1 MIRITL
7 SQWLPATLPDGQNT
21 LKAEKVVRL
30 FGIKILIKTLYLPPT
45 LDKEVVA
52 TSYLTRL

>member
-7 SQWLPATLPDGQNT
+7 SQWLPTTLPDGQKT
-21 LKAEKVVRL
+21 FKAEKTVRL
-30 FGIKILIKTLYLPPT
+30 FGIKILVKTLYLPPT
-45 LDKEVVA
+45 LDKDVVA